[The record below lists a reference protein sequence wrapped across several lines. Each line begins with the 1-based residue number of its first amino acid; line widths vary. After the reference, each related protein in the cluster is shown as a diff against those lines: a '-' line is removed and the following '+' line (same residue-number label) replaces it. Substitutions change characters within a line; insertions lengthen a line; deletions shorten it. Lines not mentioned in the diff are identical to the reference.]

1 VNDRPSA
8 DELLAAVERFLRD
21 EVIPALEGPRRFHAR
36 VAANVLSIVAREVAG
51 GDADLRGEW
60 QGLAALLDREPALP
74 ADLGGAVREAN
85 EELLR
90 RIRGGAADA
99 GPFREALLAHLRRV
113 IDAKLSVSLPAPRS

>member
-1 VNDRPSA
+1 MNDRPSA

-51 GDADLRGEW
+51 GDADLRDEW
-60 QGLAALLDREPALP
+60 QGLAALLDRDPTLPPHLADAL
-74 ADLGGAVREAN
+74 REAN

-90 RIRGGAADA
+90 RIRGGEADA
-99 GPFREALLAHLRRV
+99 GPFRDALLAHLRRV
-113 IDAKLSVSLPAPRS
+113 VDAKLSVSLPPPRG